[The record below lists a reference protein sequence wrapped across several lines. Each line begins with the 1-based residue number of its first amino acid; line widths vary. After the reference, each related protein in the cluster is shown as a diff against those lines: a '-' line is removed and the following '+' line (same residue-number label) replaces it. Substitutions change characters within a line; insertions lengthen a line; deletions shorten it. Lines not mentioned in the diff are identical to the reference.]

1 MTLKACPQCGYRY
14 NAPENQTCGKCKGWL
29 GGVAA
34 ATVAA
39 PPPRRSLIPNSI
51 PEYAC
56 YLAVPVGA
64 LLGFPNPIGAAFG
77 LLMATLLIKVVRLDM
92 AVGQMMAASFGGPNV
107 TDGLRHLIL
116 DQKVGTVLIF
126 SDNFTDA
133 ASLGR
138 LTTELQAIGREAGLP
153 APLLVAVDEEGGRV
167 MRIHD
172 GVAALPS
179 ELELGAQ
186 GPQGVRQAVA
196 NTAAGLHTL
205 GIQLDLAPVADLRT
219 NAADGVIGDRSYGG
233 DPSVVGPLV
242 AAAVTGLHDGGVGAT
257 LKHFPGLG
265 GAAGD
270 PHSAMPTD
278 GESLDQWAATQARSF
293 QAGIDAGADA
303 VMTTAVVVP
312 GLDPT
317 GTPALFSRAVVTGL
331 LRDRLHFQGVIVTD
345 GLGMGGITMLY
356 SLPDA
361 TVAAVRAGNDL
372 VLLNSADAAYQASAI
387 ETVKQQVRS
396 GTISSDQVQAS
407 AARVIALRARWPV
420 WAPSL
425 MDLSAAP
432 PTFELAARRR

>member
-1 MTLKACPQCGYRY
+1 MSSVRRLVRPA
-14 NAPENQTCGKCKGWL
+14 L
-29 GGVAA
+29 FVVLVIAA
-34 ATVAA
+34 L
-39 PPPRRSLIPNSI
+39 P
-51 PEYAC
+51 
-56 YLAVPVGA
+56 
-64 LLGFPNPIGAAFG
+64 
-77 LLMATLLIKVVRLDM
+77 ATLGPGSGRPVAQVGRPTPSATPAPSPSPVASPTPTPDTRPAPLTLDM
-92 AVGQMMAASFGGPNV
+92 AVGQMMAASFGGP
-107 TDGLRHLIL
+107 TITEGLRRLIV

-126 SDNFTDA
+126 GDNFTDA
-133 ASLGR
+133 ASLRR
-138 LTTELQAIGREAGLP
+138 LTAGLQRLGRDAGLP

-179 ELELGAQ
+179 QLELGVR

-196 NTAAGLHTL
+196 DNATGLHAL
-205 GIQLDLAPVADLRT
+205 GIELNLAPVADLRS
-219 NAADGVIGDRSYGG
+219 NPADAVIGDRSFGG
-233 DPSVVGPLV
+233 DPAAVGPLV
-242 AAAVTGLHDGGVGAT
+242 AAAVDGLHDGGVAAT

-278 GESLDQWAATQARSF
+278 PESLDRWVATQARSF

-312 GLDPT
+312 GLDPS

-331 LRDRLHFQGVIVTD
+331 LRQRLHFEGVIVTD
-345 GLGMGGITMLY
+345 GLGMGAITTVY
-356 SLPDA
+356 GLPDA

-387 ETVKQQVRS
+387 DAVKQQVRA
-396 GTISSDQVQAS
+396 GAIPMDQVQAS

-425 MDLSAAP
+425 MDLAAAP
-432 PTFELAARRR
+432 PTFELALSRR

>member
-1 MTLKACPQCGYRY
+1 MRLPLVHAALVLLLVVSAVPAILGSEPAHQSMTLAVVTPSEGPSASPTS
-14 NAPENQTCGKCKGWL
+14 APTPTQS
-29 GGVAA
+29 ADPRP
-34 ATVAA
+34 A
-39 PPPRRSLIPNSI
+39 PLS
-51 PEYAC
+51 
-56 YLAVPVGA
+56 
-64 LLGFPNPIGAAFG
+64 
-77 LLMATLLIKVVRLDM
+77 LDM

-126 SDNFTDA
+126 GDNFTDA

-138 LTTELQAIGREAGLP
+138 LTAELRAIGREAGLP

-167 MRIHD
+167 MRVRD
-172 GVAALPS
+172 GVAPLPS
-179 ELELGAQ
+179 QLELAAG
-186 GPQGVRQAVA
+186 GPEGVRHAVA
-196 NTAAGLHTL
+196 DTAVGLHAL
-205 GIQLDLAPVADLRT
+205 GIELDLAPVADLRT
-219 NAADGVIGDRSYGG
+219 NAADGVIGDRSYGS
-233 DPSVVGPLV
+233 DPVVVGPLV

-270 PHSAMPTD
+270 PHSAIPTD
-278 GESLDQWAATQARSF
+278 GESLGQWSASQARSF

-317 GTPALFSRAVVTGL
+317 RTPAVFSRAVVTGL

-345 GLGMGGITMLY
+345 GLGMGGITALY
-356 SLPDA
+356 GLPDA

-372 VLLNSADAAYQASAI
+372 VLLNTADAGYQASAI
-387 ETVKQQVRS
+387 EAVKQQVRA
-396 GTISSDQVQAS
+396 GVISMDEVQAS
-407 AARVIALRARWPV
+407 AARVIALRARWPS

-425 MDLSAAP
+425 MDVSASAQAVDLALSP
-432 PTFELAARRR
+432 R